1 MLGRPLHDAERPA
14 TSSGGGGGAARLGSR
29 LNPTGLVDFLSP
41 AEAPVTAG
49 HLSPA
54 HLSPSGQGLGLES

>member
-14 TSSGGGGGAARLGSR
+14 TSSGGGAARLGSR
-29 LNPTGLVDFLSP
+29 LNPTGLGDFLSP